1 LDEADTMSPDPR
13 GRGVLEEERARGVY
27 EARRILPPDDL
38 KEHVD
43 YFWLV
48 RWALTQ
54 PYVQEVLALPAAH
67 FVFEQNDV
75 TQRRESRFA
84 GPARARFTRVLDGAG
99 HILGIAFRA
108 GTAFPWVRRP
118 LAPLADRLV
127 SLRSVWQ
134 HDVPTAERSIL
145 SPRSDARAVAA
156 AERYLR
162 RWLPPLDEASR
173 LAARWVACIST
184 DRTLCRVEQV
194 VAQSGLSERGLQR
207 LFHRHVGV
215 NPKAVIRRFRLIEAA
230 QSLEQASRLR
240 LTELAH
246 RLGYFDQSHFIRDF
260 RATVG
265 RSPSEHRRAARGD
278 RSR

>member
-1 LDEADTMSPDPR
+1 MRPDPR
-13 GRGVLEEERARGVY
+13 ARGVLEEAKARGVY

-38 KEHVD
+38 AEHID

-54 PYVQEVLALPAAH
+54 PYEQKVLALPAAH

-75 TQRRESRFA
+75 TKRRESRFA
-84 GPARARFTRVLDGAG
+84 GPGRARFTRVLAGEG
-99 HILGIAFRA
+99 HIVGIALQA

-118 LAPLADRLV
+118 LASLADRRV
-127 SLRSVWQ
+127 SLRSVWRR
-134 HDVPTAERSIL
+134 DVPAAERAIL
-145 SPRSDARAVAA
+145 SPRGDASALDAAVK
-156 AERYLR
+156 YLR

-173 LAARWVACIST
+173 LAARWVDRIST
-184 DRTLCRVEQV
+184 DRALCRVEQL

-207 LFHRHVGV
+207 LFRRHVGV
-215 NPKAVIRRFRLIEAA
+215 NPKAVIRRFRLVEAA
-230 QSLEQASRLR
+230 QCLEQASPLR

-265 RSPSEHRRAARGD
+265 RRPSEHRRRAVRGD
-278 RSR
+278 RSS